1 MKAADVLELLR
12 AGYTKAEI
20 AALDADPTP
29 VDLTPVDPTPAD
41 PAPADP
47 TPADQEPPGTAPGK
61 PGWAEALEMQLAQM
75 RADMQAAARANDEQP
90 AEPASAAD
98 TALATY
104 LTGGRGRNSNK

>member
-29 VDLTPVDPTPAD
+29 VDLTPVDP
-41 PAPADP
+41 APADP
-47 TPADQEPPGTAPGK
+47 TPDDPESTGTALGK
-61 PGWAEALEMQLAQM
+61 PGWVEALEMQLAQM

-90 AEPASAAD
+90 DEPSSAAD
-98 TALATY
+98 VALADY
-104 LTGGRGRNSNK
+104 ITGGKARRK